1 MIGNKSNEL
10 TATESWCLLKTSAE
24 SLLIKSPM
32 NSSPK
37 STGEILY
44 GLGRG
49 AIWALTRSRL
59 LDRYKALNQG
69 GTAHIA
75 PLCNIYTY
83 VLYRGVF

>member
-1 MIGNKSNEL
+1 MIGNKSDEL

-37 STGEILY
+37 SIESFLY

-49 AIWALTRSRL
+49 AARALTGNRL
-59 LDRYKALNQG
+59 FDRYEVLNQG

-75 PLCNIYTY
+75 PLCNI
-83 VLYRGVF
+83 